1 MLVLSKPDLL
11 KRIKSG
17 SVVFDPP
24 VSPSAIKQCSIDL
37 RLGRVFS
44 VFKPK
49 DHIAAI
55 SLSTKSI
62 FDQEDLWDAREEDF
76 FTLRPQGFVLAQ
88 TLETV
93 TIPADLMGL
102 VEGRSS
108 WARLGVGV
116 HLTAPKID
124 PGYSNTITLELSNHG
139 GVAVELAAGRDKP
152 CQLILLKLSTR
163 LSKADLY
170 GGSAEDIF
178 QKKAAR

>member
-1 MLVLSKPDLL
+1 VT
-11 KRIKSG
+11 RSG
-17 SVVFDPP
+17 NRL
-24 VSPSAIKQCSIDL
+24 ALRECSIDL

-44 VFKPK
+44 QFKPK
-49 DHIAAI
+49 DHIASI

-62 FDQEDLWDAREEDF
+62 FDEEDLWDAREEEF

-88 TLETV
+88 TLESV

-124 PGYSNTITLELSNHG
+124 PGYNNTITLELSNHG
-139 GVAVELAAGRDKP
+139 CVAVELAAGRDKP
-152 CQLILLKLSTR
+152 CQLILVELTTR
-163 LSKADLY
+163 LKPSDLY
-170 GGSAEDIF
+170 GTSAEDIF
-178 QKKAAR
+178 QKKGAK